1 MGKWDGSRSAETRTQ
16 GGEGYQWCKA
26 RQCRR
31 ARALSVLAVW
41 KKKVSPHTSFWKLRR
56 RFLHGTVACKRKK
69 FFRNGVGY
77 IGQVVKGTGIP
88 PKFRGC
94 CID

>member
-16 GGEGYQWCKA
+16 GGEGYQWCKV

-41 KKKVSPHTSFWKLRR
+41 KKKVSPHTSFSSTELLHLNVKN
-56 RFLHGTVACKRKK
+56 FLEMALD
-69 FFRNGVGY
+69 
-77 IGQVVKGTGIP
+77 I
-88 PKFRGC
+88 
-94 CID
+94 